1 MVETSNLQKICRS
14 VECVINAELQK
25 LLNFKVTHGLLNV
38 GSNLKE
44 IYLQAISL
52 KSCSTI

>member
-1 MVETSNLQKICRS
+1 MVETGNLQKIWRS
-14 VECVINAELQK
+14 VECVIKAEIQK
-25 LLNFKVTHGLLNV
+25 LLNFKITHGFLNV

-52 KSCSTI
+52 KSYSTI